1 MKLVIKFALEVKFD
15 GEKYDGNNNIVLNTW
30 VTADCATEQ
39 KWLLSERKRTSY
51 VVYIYIGTYRRREK
65 KSFGGCS
72 RRPSVTRRIRV
83 YRGASGGVSGGG
95 VSIKITNGV
104 YTV

>member
-1 MKLVIKFALEVKFD
+1 MVI
-15 GEKYDGNNNIVLNTW
+15 
-30 VTADCATEQ
+30 
-39 KWLLSERKRTSY
+39 EREETDFLRR
-51 VVYIYIGTYRRREK
+51 IYIGTYRRREK
-65 KSFGGCS
+65 KSFGGCG